1 MKCNPVWLIRYELPF
16 SFLVSSILQSVQ
28 CTGYIYMVCLI
39 NFAWQRKTYK
49 TNPLL
54 TCQKQQPKPISM
66 AIFHEKQ
73 ADCPSEKKKNKTQK
87 HQADDSIP
95 RHLGHVPHNFLHVIC
110 QPNHTFLQVGFLHK
124 KHGAVI
130 VCLENLKKYVETL
143 GLLDSSR

>member
-73 ADCPSEKKKNKTQK
+73 ADCPSEKKQNTKAPGWWFDSTAPWSCSAQFPACYMPAKSHLPAGWVFAQKTRSGDCVSGK
-87 HQADDSIP
+87 SEKI
-95 RHLGHVPHNFLHVIC
+95 RG
-110 QPNHTFLQVGFLHK
+110 
-124 KHGAVI
+124 
-130 VCLENLKKYVETL
+130 NLR
-143 GLLDSSR
+143 SSRF